1 MAYWFGR
8 LFYAVSLVLAVG
20 YAAFFILVSIIV
32 VGADPFANLGTLAA
46 LLVPALVV
54 SGIGRDV
61 LYLLAESNR
70 SPSWWAVRPA
80 PVGERS

>member
-1 MAYWFGR
+1 MAYWFGW

-20 YAAFFILVSIIV
+20 YAALFILVSIVV

-61 LYLLAESNR
+61 LYLLAR
-70 SPSWWAVRPA
+70 K
-80 PVGERS
+80 